1 MPRTVILAEKAAVAK
16 EIASFLAQQQGGRS
30 RREDCGYRLPNG
42 DFVGYTNGHLID
54 MAPIDEY
61 VGAEHTWSDP
71 FDYLPV
77 MPLVHKRAP
86 RPLRAENGA
95 IIVRDGVAVPDPLF
109 LVIQREVQA
118 ADIIINAGD
127 KGREGQLVMDEL
139 FREMG
144 IDPAASHILRAAV
157 TDMHPSALEKAFSQL
172 TPNGMPRWQ
181 LSGEAA
187 RARQE
192 GDWLVGFN
200 GSRAY
205 QSLLH
210 DKSVAVGRLK
220 GPILWLAGKRE
231 REIAEFVP
239 THFYT
244 PIITLQDGTE
254 LRWKARPESE
264 NTEGIDAQ
272 GRITSEALARSIVD
286 RINGGLEGRY
296 MKAAVRRKR
305 KPPPMPFTKTTLEME
320 ASQRLGIP
328 MEDVTEAMHNLYLKH
343 RLISYIGTDCPYIP
357 ETMLLE
363 ARGIMAGLS
372 PMFGK
377 IMRGANASAHP
388 SSVDDAKIGEHEHHA
403 IVPLG
408 TLPTSG
414 RDLSSAEREVFE
426 MVTHRFA
433 AQFYPDFEYD
443 VTTVEAVFGDDVFV
457 SDSTQVVRYGWTE
470 ADSQLPD
477 MDVGDDDVSEALS
490 ADFEMDEDNEAEA
503 A

>member
-1 MPRTVILAEKAAVAK
+1 VILAEKAAVAK

-54 MAPIDEY
+54 MASIDEY
-61 VGAEHTWSDP
+61 LRPEHIWADP
-71 FDYLPV
+71 FEYLPV
-77 MPLVHKRAP
+77 MPLTHKRAP
-86 RPLRAENGA
+86 RTC
-95 IIVRDGVAVPDPLF
+95 RDEDGSVMTSAGLPVPDPLF
-109 LVIQREVQA
+109 AAIQREVQD
-118 ADIIINAGD
+118 ADVIINAGD

-139 FREMG
+139 FRELG
-144 IDPAASHILRAAV
+144 IDPTATNVLRAAV
-157 TDMHPSALEKAFSQL
+157 TDMHPSALEKAFGQL
-172 TPNGMPRWQ
+172 TPNGLPRWQ
-181 LSGEAA
+181 RSGEAA

-220 GPILWLAGKRE
+220 GPILWMAAKRE
-231 REIAEFVP
+231 REISQFVP

-254 LRWKARPESE
+254 LRWKARPGAESRDGVDE
-264 NTEGIDAQ
+264 Q
-272 GRITSEALARSIVD
+272 GRIISEGLARSIVD
-286 RINGGLEGRY
+286 KINGGLEGRY
-296 MKAAVRRKR
+296 QKAAVRRKR
-305 KPPPMPFTKTTLEME
+305 KAPPMPFTKTTLEME

-377 IMRGANASAHP
+377 VMRGANAGARPHSI
-388 SSVDDAKIGEHEHHA
+388 DDAKIGENEHHA

-408 TLPTSG
+408 TLPASG
-414 RDLSSAEREVFE
+414 RDLTSAEREVFE
-426 MVTHRFA
+426 MITHRFA

-443 VTTVEAVFGDDVFV
+443 VTTVEIAFGDDVFV
-457 SDSTQVVRYGWTE
+457 ADSTQVVRYGWTE
-470 ADSQLPD
+470 ADPQQPE
-477 MDVGDDDVSEALS
+477 MDVEDDDLQEVAP
-490 ADFEMDEDNEAEA
+490 AEAEGRDDDETESV
-503 A
+503 

>member
-30 RREDCGYRLPNG
+30 RRDDCGYRLPNG

-54 MAPIDEY
+54 MAPMDEY
-61 VGAEHTWSDP
+61 VSPEHDWVDP
-71 FDYLPV
+71 LVYLPV
-77 MPLVHKRAP
+77 MPLEHKRAP
-86 RPLRAENGA
+86 RARRNEDGSVMVRNGA
-95 IIVRDGVAVPDPLF
+95 PVPDPLY
-109 LVIQREVQA
+109 VAIEREVRE
-118 ADIIINAGD
+118 ADVIINAGD

-139 FREMG
+139 FRSLG
-144 IDPAASHILRAAV
+144 IDPAAPHVLRAAV
-157 TDMHPSALEKAFSQL
+157 TDMHPTALEKAFAQL
-172 TPNGMPRWQ
+172 TPNGLPRWQ
-181 LSGEAA
+181 LSGESA

-205 QSLLH
+205 QSLLE

-220 GPILWLAGKRE
+220 GPILWMAAKRE
-231 REIAEFVP
+231 REIAAFVP
-239 THFYT
+239 VHFYT
-244 PIITLQDGTE
+244 PVITLDDGTE
-254 LRWKARPESE
+254 LRWKARPGADL
-264 NTEGIDAQ
+264 TEGFDAE

-296 MKAAVRRKR
+296 GKASVCRKR
-305 KPPPMPFTKTTLEME
+305 KAPPMPFTKTTLEME

-377 IMRGANASAHP
+377 VMRGANAGGRP
-388 SSVDDAKIGEHEHHA
+388 GSVDDAKIGENEHHA

-408 TLPTSG
+408 TLPASG
-414 RDLSSAEREVFE
+414 KDLSAAEREVFE
-426 MVTHRFA
+426 MITHRFA

-443 VTTVEAVFGDDVFV
+443 VTTVEVEFGGDVFV
-457 SDSTQVVRYGWTE
+457 ADSTQVVRYGWTE
-470 ADSQLPD
+470 ADPQPPE
-477 MDVGDDDVSEALS
+477 MDVDDDVPDQAPAEAELEDDSEAEV
-490 ADFEMDEDNEAEA
+490 A
-503 A
+503 

>member
-54 MAPIDEY
+54 MAPIDDY
-61 VGAEHTWSDP
+61 LSAEHTWSDP
-71 FDYLPV
+71 LDYLPV
-77 MPLVHKRAP
+77 MPLTHKRTP
-86 RPLRAENGA
+86 RPSRKEDGSVVMRAGLP
-95 IIVRDGVAVPDPLF
+95 VADPLF
-109 LVIQREVQA
+109 TTIQREVRG
-118 ADIIINAGD
+118 ADVIINAGD

-139 FREMG
+139 FRELG
-144 IDPAASHILRAAV
+144 LDPASPHVLRAAV
-157 TDMHPSALEKAFSQL
+157 TDMHPAALEKAFGQL
-172 TPNGMPRWQ
+172 TPNGLPRWQ

-205 QSLLH
+205 QSLLY
-210 DKSVAVGRLK
+210 DKAVAVGRLK
-220 GPILWLAGKRE
+220 GPILWMAAQRE
-231 REIAEFVP
+231 REIAQFVP

-244 PIITLQDGTE
+244 PVITLQDGTE
-254 LRWKARPESE
+254 LRWKARPGSE
-264 NTEGIDAQ
+264 NTEGFDAE
-272 GRITSEALARSIVD
+272 GRITSEDLARSIVD

-296 MKAAVRRKR
+296 QKAAVRRKH
-305 KPPPMPFTKTTLEME
+305 KAPPMPFTKTTLEME

-377 IMRGANASAHP
+377 VMRGANAGARP
-388 SSVDDAKIGEHEHHA
+388 GSVDDAKIGENEHHA

-408 TLPTSG
+408 TLPASG
-414 RDLSSAEREVFE
+414 RDFNSAEREVFE
-426 MVTHRFA
+426 MIAHRFA

-443 VTTVEAVFGDDVFV
+443 VTTVEVAFGADVFV
-457 SDSTQVVRYGWTE
+457 ADSTQVVRYGWTE
-470 ADSQLPD
+470 ADPQQPE
-477 MDVGDDDVSEALS
+477 MDVADDDIQDA
-490 ADFEMDEDNEAEA
+490 APAEAEA
-503 A
+503 HEDDETESA

>member
-16 EIASFLAQQQGGRS
+16 EIASFLARQQGGRS

-71 FDYLPV
+71 LDYLPV
-77 MPLVHKRAP
+77 MPTAHKRGP
-86 RPLRAENGA
+86 RPCRTADGSIA
-95 IIVRDGVAVPDPLF
+95 VRDGAAVPDPLF
-109 LVIQREVQA
+109 LAIQREVRT
-118 ADIIINAGD
+118 ADIIVNAGD

-139 FREMG
+139 FRELG

-172 TPNGMPRWQ
+172 TPNGLPRWQ

-210 DKSVAVGRLK
+210 DKAVAVGRLK
-220 GPILWLAGKRE
+220 GPILWLAAERE
-231 REIAEFVP
+231 RKRAEFIP

-254 LRWKARPESE
+254 LRWKARPGAE

-296 MKAAVRRKR
+296 QKAAVRRKR
-305 KPPPMPFTKTTLEME
+305 KAPPMPFTKTTLEME

-377 IMRGANASAHP
+377 VMRGANAGAHP
-388 SSVDDAKIGEHEHHA
+388 ASVDDAKIGENEHHA

-408 TLPTSG
+408 TLPASG

-443 VTTVEAVFGDDVFV
+443 VTTVEAAFGDDVFV
-457 SDSTQVVRYGWTE
+457 ADSTQVVRYGWTE
-470 ADSQLPD
+470 ADSQVPE
-477 MDVGDDDVSEALS
+477 MDVGDDDVPAPAPAE
-490 ADFEMDEDNEAEA
+490 FEEDDDNEAEA

>member
-1 MPRTVILAEKAAVAK
+1 MSRTVILAEKAAVAK

-30 RREDCGYRLPNG
+30 RRDDCGYRLPNG

-54 MAPIDEY
+54 MASIDEY
-61 VGAEHTWSDP
+61 MAPEHKWADP
-71 FDYLPV
+71 LVYLPV

-86 RPLRAENGA
+86 RPRRNEDGSVM
-95 IIVRDGVAVPDPLF
+95 VRDGAPVPDPLF
-109 LVIQREVQA
+109 VAIQREVRK

-139 FREMG
+139 FRELA
-144 IDPAASHILRAAV
+144 IDPAAPHVMRAAV
-157 TDMHPSALEKAFSQL
+157 TDMHPKALEKAFAEL
-172 TPNGMPRWQ
+172 TPNGLPRWQ

-205 QSLLH
+205 QSLLD

-220 GPILWLAGKRE
+220 GPILWMAAKRE

-239 THFYT
+239 VHYYT
-244 PIITLQDGTE
+244 PIITLDDGTE
-254 LRWKARPESE
+254 LRWKARPGAEQ
-264 NTEGIDAQ
+264 TEGFDAE
-272 GRITSEALARSIVD
+272 GRITSEELARSIVD
-286 RINGGLEGRY
+286 KINGGLEGRY
-296 MKAAVRRKR
+296 NKAAVRRKR
-305 KPPPMPFTKTTLEME
+305 KAPPMPFTKTTLEME

-377 IMRGANASAHP
+377 VMRGANAGARP
-388 SSVDDAKIGEHEHHA
+388 DSVDDAKIGENEHHA

-408 TLPTSG
+408 TLPASG
-414 RDLSSAEREVFE
+414 RDLNAAEREVFE
-426 MVTHRFA
+426 MITHRFA

-443 VTTVEAVFGDDVFV
+443 VTTVEVAFGNDLFV
-457 SDSTQVVRYGWTE
+457 ADSTQVVRYGWTE
-470 ADSQLPD
+470 ADPQVPE
-477 MDVGDDDVSEALS
+477 MDVEDEIVDQPPVEVEIDDDR
-490 ADFEMDEDNEAEA
+490 DAEA

>member
-30 RREDCGYRLPNG
+30 RRDDCGYRLPNG

-54 MAPIDEY
+54 MAPMDEY
-61 VGAEHTWSDP
+61 TAPEHKWADP
-71 FDYLPV
+71 LVYLPV
-77 MPLVHKRAP
+77 MPLAHKRTP
-86 RPLRAENGA
+86 RPRRNEDGSVM
-95 IIVRDGVAVPDPLF
+95 VRDGAPVPDPLF
-109 LVIQREVQA
+109 VAIQREVRD
-118 ADIIINAGD
+118 ADVIINAGD

-139 FREMG
+139 FRELG
-144 IDPAASHILRAAV
+144 IDPAAPHVMRAAV
-157 TDMHPSALEKAFSQL
+157 TDMHPKALEKAFAQL
-172 TPNGMPRWQ
+172 TPNALPRWQ

-205 QSLLH
+205 QSLLD

-220 GPILWLAGKRE
+220 GPILWMAAKRE

-239 THFYT
+239 VYYYT
-244 PIITLQDGTE
+244 PIITLEDGTE
-254 LRWKARPESE
+254 LRWKARPGAEQ
-264 NTEGIDAQ
+264 TEGFDAQ
-272 GRITSEALARSIVD
+272 GRITSEELARSIVD
-286 RINGGLEGRY
+286 KINGGLEGRY
-296 MKAAVRRKR
+296 NKAAVRRKR
-305 KPPPMPFTKTTLEME
+305 KAPPMPFTKTTLEME

-377 IMRGANASAHP
+377 VMRGANAGARP
-388 SSVDDAKIGEHEHHA
+388 DSVDDAKIGENEHHA

-408 TLPTSG
+408 TLPASG
-414 RDLSSAEREVFE
+414 RDLNAAEREVFE
-426 MVTHRFA
+426 MITHRFA

-443 VTTVEAVFGDDVFV
+443 VTTVEVAFGNDLFV
-457 SDSTQVVRYGWTE
+457 ADSTQVVRYGWTE
-470 ADSQLPD
+470 ADPQVPD
-477 MDVGDDDVSEALS
+477 MDVEDEIVDQGPAEVEVDDDR
-490 ADFEMDEDNEAEA
+490 DAEA

>member
-30 RREDCGYRLPNG
+30 RRDDGGYRLPNG

-54 MAPIDEY
+54 MAPMDDYMAPEQKW
-61 VGAEHTWSDP
+61 ADP
-71 FDYLPV
+71 LEYLPV

-86 RPLRAENGA
+86 RPCRNEDGSVM
-95 IIVRDGVAVPDPLF
+95 VRDGAPVPDPLF
-109 LVIQREVQA
+109 VAIQREVRE
-118 ADIIINAGD
+118 ADVIINAGD
-127 KGREGQLVMDEL
+127 KGREGQLVMDGLLREL
-139 FREMG
+139 G
-144 IDPAASHILRAAV
+144 IDPAAPHIMRAAV
-157 TDMHPSALEKAFSQL
+157 TDMHPKALEKAFAQL
-172 TPNGMPRWQ
+172 TPNGLPRWQ

-192 GDWLVGFN
+192 GDWLLGFN

-205 QSLLH
+205 QSLLG

-220 GPILWLAGKRE
+220 GPILWMAAKRE

-239 THFYT
+239 THYYT
-244 PIITLQDGTE
+244 PVITLEDGTE
-254 LRWKARPESE
+254 LRWKVRPGAEQ
-264 NTEGIDAQ
+264 TEGFDAQ
-272 GRITSEALARSIVD
+272 GRITSEELARSIVD

-296 MKAAVRRKR
+296 NKAAVRRKR
-305 KPPPMPFTKTTLEME
+305 KAPPMPFTKTTLEIE

-377 IMRGANASAHP
+377 VMRGANAGARP
-388 SSVDDAKIGEHEHHA
+388 DSVDDAKIGENEHHA

-408 TLPTSG
+408 TLPASG
-414 RDLSSAEREVFE
+414 RDLNAAEREVFE
-426 MVTHRFA
+426 MITHRFA

-443 VTTVEAVFGDDVFV
+443 VTTVEVAFGNDLFV
-457 SDSTQVVRYGWTE
+457 ADSTQVVRYGWTE
-470 ADSQLPD
+470 ADPQVPEI
-477 MDVGDDDVSEALS
+477 DVDDDVVDQAPVEAEL
-490 ADFEMDEDNEAEA
+490 DDDRDAEA

>member
-1 MPRTVILAEKAAVAK
+1 MSRTVILSEKAAVAK

-30 RREDCGYRLPNG
+30 RRDDCGYRLPNG

-54 MAPIDEY
+54 MAPVDEY
-61 VGAEHTWSDP
+61 IAPEHKWVDSLV
-71 FDYLPV
+71 YLPV
-77 MPLVHKRAP
+77 MPPVHKRAP
-86 RPLRAENGA
+86 RSRRNEDGSVM
-95 IIVRDGVAVPDPLF
+95 VRDGVPVPDPLF
-109 LVIQREVQA
+109 VAIQREVRE

-139 FREMG
+139 LRELG
-144 IDPAASHILRAAV
+144 IDPAAPYVMRAAV
-157 TDMHPSALEKAFSQL
+157 TDMHPKALEKAFAEL
-172 TPNGMPRWQ
+172 TPNALPRWQ

-205 QSLLH
+205 QSLLD

-220 GPILWLAGKRE
+220 GPILWMAAKRE
-231 REIAEFVP
+231 RDIAEFVP
-239 THFYT
+239 VHYYT
-244 PIITLQDGTE
+244 PIITLDDGTE
-254 LRWKARPESE
+254 LRWKARPGAEQ
-264 NTEGIDAQ
+264 TEEFDAQ
-272 GRITSEALARSIVD
+272 GRITSEVLARSIVD
-286 RINGGLEGRY
+286 KINGGLEGRY
-296 MKAAVRRKR
+296 NKAAVRRKR
-305 KPPPMPFTKTTLEME
+305 KAPPMPFTKTTLEME

-377 IMRGANASAHP
+377 VMRGANAGARP
-388 SSVDDAKIGEHEHHA
+388 DSVDDAKIGENEHHA

-408 TLPTSG
+408 TLPASG
-414 RDLSSAEREVFE
+414 RDLNAAEREVFE
-426 MVTHRFA
+426 MITHRFA

-443 VTTVEAVFGDDVFV
+443 VTTVEVVFGNDLFTA
-457 SDSTQVVRYGWTE
+457 DSTQVVRYGWTE
-470 ADSQLPD
+470 ADSQVPE
-477 MDVGDDDVSEALS
+477 MDVEDEVVDKVQAEVEIDV
-490 ADFEMDEDNEAEA
+490 DHDAEA

>member
-1 MPRTVILAEKAAVAK
+1 MPRTVIIAEKAAVAK

-30 RREDCGYRLPNG
+30 RREDSGYRLPNG

-61 VGAEHTWSDP
+61 VGPEHVWSDP

-77 MPLVHKRAP
+77 MPPVHRRAP
-86 RPLRAENGA
+86 RPRRNEDGS
-95 IIVRDGVAVPDPLF
+95 VVMRDGAPEPDPLF
-109 LVIQREVQA
+109 LAIQREAQS
-118 ADIIINAGD
+118 ADVIINAGD
-127 KGREGQLVMDEL
+127 KGREGQLVMDAL
-139 FREMG
+139 FRELG
-144 IDPAASHILRAAV
+144 IDPTAKHVLRAAV
-157 TDMHPSALEKAFSQL
+157 TDMHPSALQKAFSEL
-172 TPNGMPRWQ
+172 TPNGLPRWQ
-181 LSGEAA
+181 LSGESA

-220 GPILWLAGKRE
+220 GPILWMAAKRE
-231 REIAEFVP
+231 REISQFVP

-244 PIITLQDGTE
+244 PVITLQDGTE
-254 LRWKARPESE
+254 LRWKARPGAE
-264 NTEGIDAQ
+264 NTEGFDEQ
-272 GRITSEALARSIVD
+272 GRIISEALARSIVD
-286 RINGGLEGRY
+286 KINGGLEGRY
-296 MKAAVRRKR
+296 QKAAVRRKR
-305 KPPPMPFTKTTLEME
+305 KAPPMPFTKTTLEME
-320 ASQRLGIP
+320 ASQRLGVP

-377 IMRGANASAHP
+377 IMRGANASSRP
-388 SSVDDAKIGEHEHHA
+388 GSVDDAKIGENEHHA

-408 TLPTSG
+408 TLPASG
-414 RDLSSAEREVFE
+414 RDLNSNEREVFE
-426 MVTHRFA
+426 MITHRFA

-443 VTTVEAVFGDDVFV
+443 VTTVEVAFGGDVFV
-457 SDSTQVVRYGWTE
+457 ADSTQVVRYGWTE
-470 ADSQLPD
+470 ADPQEPE
-477 MDVGDDDVSEALS
+477 MDVEDDEAPPAAPADLDV
-490 ADFEMDEDNEAEA
+490 DDETEVEGA
-503 A
+503 

>member
-1 MPRTVILAEKAAVAK
+1 MSRTVILAEKAAVAK

-30 RREDCGYRLPNG
+30 RRDDCGYRLPNG

-61 VGAEHTWSDP
+61 MAPEQKWADP
-71 FDYLPV
+71 LVYLPV

-86 RPLRAENGA
+86 RPRRNEDGSVM
-95 IIVRDGVAVPDPLF
+95 VRDGAPVPDPLF
-109 LVIQREVQA
+109 VAIQRKVRE

-139 FREMG
+139 FRELG
-144 IDPAASHILRAAV
+144 IDPAAPHVMRAAV
-157 TDMHPSALEKAFSQL
+157 TDMHPKALEKAFAEL
-172 TPNGMPRWQ
+172 TPNGLPRWQ

-205 QSLLH
+205 QSLLD

-220 GPILWLAGKRE
+220 GPILWMAAKRE

-239 THFYT
+239 VHYYT
-244 PIITLQDGTE
+244 PIITLDDGTE
-254 LRWKARPESE
+254 LRWKARPGAEQ
-264 NTEGIDAQ
+264 TEGFDAQ
-272 GRITSEALARSIVD
+272 GRITSEELARSIVD
-286 RINGGLEGRY
+286 KINGGLEGRY
-296 MKAAVRRKR
+296 NKAAVRRKR
-305 KPPPMPFTKTTLEME
+305 KAPPMPFTKTTLEME

-377 IMRGANASAHP
+377 VMRGANAGARP
-388 SSVDDAKIGEHEHHA
+388 DSVDDAKIGENEHHA

-408 TLPTSG
+408 TLPASG
-414 RDLSSAEREVFE
+414 RDLNAAEREVFE
-426 MVTHRFA
+426 MITHRFA

-443 VTTVEAVFGDDVFV
+443 VTTVEVAFGNDLFV
-457 SDSTQVVRYGWTE
+457 ADSTQVVRYGWTE
-470 ADSQLPD
+470 ADPQEPEMDVEDEIVDQLPAE
-477 MDVGDDDVSEALS
+477 VEIDDDR
-490 ADFEMDEDNEAEA
+490 DAEA

>member
-1 MPRTVILAEKAAVAK
+1 MSRTVILAEKAAVAK

-30 RREDCGYRLPNG
+30 RRDDCGYRLPNG

-54 MAPIDEY
+54 MAPMDEY
-61 VGAEHTWSDP
+61 VSPEHNWADP
-71 FDYLPV
+71 LVYLPV
-77 MPLVHKRAP
+77 MPLEHKRAP
-86 RPLRAENGA
+86 RARRNEDGSVM
-95 IIVRDGVAVPDPLF
+95 VRDGAPVPDPLY
-109 LVIQREVQA
+109 VAIEREVRE
-118 ADIIINAGD
+118 ADVIINAGD

-139 FREMG
+139 FRALG
-144 IDPAASHILRAAV
+144 IDPAAPHVLRAAV
-157 TDMHPSALEKAFSQL
+157 TDMHPTALEKAFAQL
-172 TPNGMPRWQ
+172 TPNGLPRWQ
-181 LSGEAA
+181 LSGESA

-205 QSLLH
+205 QSLLD

-220 GPILWLAGKRE
+220 GPILWMAAKRE
-231 REIAEFVP
+231 REIAAFVP
-239 THFYT
+239 VHFYT
-244 PIITLQDGTE
+244 PVITLDDGTE
-254 LRWKARPESE
+254 LRWKARPGAEL
-264 NTEGIDAQ
+264 TEGFDAE
-272 GRITSEALARSIVD
+272 GRITSEALAMSIVD

-296 MKAAVRRKR
+296 QKASVRRKR
-305 KPPPMPFTKTTLEME
+305 KAPPMPFTKTTLEME

-377 IMRGANASAHP
+377 VMRGANAGGRP
-388 SSVDDAKIGEHEHHA
+388 GSVDDAKIGENEHHA

-414 RDLSSAEREVFE
+414 KDLSSAEREVFE
-426 MVTHRFA
+426 MITHRFA

-443 VTTVEAVFGDDVFV
+443 VTTVEVEFGGDLFV
-457 SDSTQVVRYGWTE
+457 ADSTQVVRYGWTE
-470 ADSQLPD
+470 ADPQPPE
-477 MDVGDDDVSEALS
+477 MDVDDEVQDQAPAEAELEDDSEAEV
-490 ADFEMDEDNEAEA
+490 A
-503 A
+503 

>member
-1 MPRTVILAEKAAVAK
+1 MPRTLILAEKAAVAK

-30 RREDCGYRLPNG
+30 RRADCGYRLPNG

-54 MAPIDEY
+54 MATMDEY
-61 VGAEHTWSDP
+61 VSPEHSWANP
-71 FDYLPV
+71 LVYLPV
-77 MPLVHKRAP
+77 MPLEHKRAP
-86 RPLRAENGA
+86 RSRRNDDGSVM
-95 IIVRDGVAVPDPLF
+95 VRDGAPVPDPLY
-109 LVIQREVQA
+109 VAIEREVRE
-118 ADIIINAGD
+118 ADVIINAGD

-139 FREMG
+139 FRALG
-144 IDPAASHILRAAV
+144 IDPAAPHVLRAAV
-157 TDMHPSALEKAFSQL
+157 TDMHPKALEKAFAQL
-172 TPNGMPRWQ
+172 TPNGLPRWQ
-181 LSGEAA
+181 FSGEAA

-205 QSLLH
+205 QSLLD

-220 GPILWLAGKRE
+220 GPILWMAARRE
-231 REIAEFVP
+231 REIAAFVP
-239 THFYT
+239 VHFYT
-244 PIITLQDGTE
+244 PVITLDDGTE
-254 LRWKARPESE
+254 LRWKARPGAEL
-264 NTEGIDAQ
+264 TEGFDAA

-296 MKAAVRRKR
+296 QRASVRRKR
-305 KPPPMPFTKTTLEME
+305 KAPPMPFTKTTLEME

-377 IMRGANASAHP
+377 VMRGANAGGRP
-388 SSVDDAKIGEHEHHA
+388 SSVDDAKIGENEHHA

-408 TLPTSG
+408 TLPASG
-414 RDLSSAEREVFE
+414 KDLSAAEREVFE
-426 MVTHRFA
+426 MITHRFA

-443 VTTVEAVFGDDVFV
+443 VTTVEVEFGTDLFV
-457 SDSTQVVRYGWTE
+457 ADSTQVVRYGWTE
-470 ADSQLPD
+470 ADPHPPE
-477 MDVGDDDVSEALS
+477 MDVEDEVREQAPTEVEFEDDSEAEV
-490 ADFEMDEDNEAEA
+490 A
-503 A
+503 

>member
-30 RREDCGYRLPNG
+30 RRGDGGYRLPNG
-42 DFVGYTNGHLID
+42 DFVGYTNGHLIE
-54 MAPIDEY
+54 MAPMDEY
-61 VGAEHTWSDP
+61 LAPEHKWADP
-71 FDYLPV
+71 LLYLPV
-77 MPLVHKRAP
+77 MPVQHKRAP
-86 RPLRAENGA
+86 RPRRNEDGSVM
-95 IIVRDGVAVPDPLF
+95 VRDGAPVPDQLF
-109 LVIQREVQA
+109 VAIQREVRE
-118 ADIIINAGD
+118 ADVIINAGD

-139 FREMG
+139 FRELG
-144 IDPAASHILRAAV
+144 IDPAAPHVMRAAV
-157 TDMHPSALEKAFSQL
+157 TDMHPTALEKAFAHL
-172 TPNGMPRWQ
+172 TPNALPRWQ
-181 LSGEAA
+181 LSGESA

-205 QSLLH
+205 QSLLG

-220 GPILWLAGKRE
+220 GPILWLAAKRE
-231 REIAEFVP
+231 REITEFVP
-239 THFYT
+239 THYYT
-244 PIITLQDGTE
+244 PVITLEDGTE
-254 LRWKARPESE
+254 LRWKARPGAEQ
-264 NTEGIDAQ
+264 TEGFDAQ
-272 GRITSEALARSIVD
+272 GRITSEELARSIVD

-296 MKAAVRRKR
+296 NKAAVRRKR
-305 KPPPMPFTKTTLEME
+305 KAPPMPFTKTTLEME

-377 IMRGANASAHP
+377 VMRGANAGARP
-388 SSVDDAKIGEHEHHA
+388 DSVDNAKIGENEHHA

-408 TLPTSG
+408 TLPASG
-414 RDLSSAEREVFE
+414 RDLNTAEREVFE
-426 MVTHRFA
+426 MITHRFA

-443 VTTVEAVFGDDVFV
+443 VTTVEVAFGNDLFV
-457 SDSTQVVRYGWTE
+457 ADSAQVVRYGWTE
-470 ADSQLPD
+470 ADPQVPD
-477 MDVGDDDVSEALS
+477 MDVEDDIIDQAPVEVEI
-490 ADFEMDEDNEAEA
+490 DHDQDAEA